1 METMPNKRAQLMRST
16 NAVATA
22 MWIVF
27 AFTILVAQAATAQNG
42 VLASCIASRVVR
54 MGTPLVRPC
63 CATPLA
69 TSTARRIG
77 AAI

>member
-27 AFTILVAQAATAQNG
+27 AFTILVAQAATAQTR
-42 VLASCIASRVVR
+42 LASCIASRVAR

-69 TSTARRIG
+69 TSTARPIG